1 MICKWRTALAIFT
14 HNDFYTGGIYNLE
27 GVDVKKNRVQ
37 ASLTIEAVFVVPL
50 YLFFC
55 MALLFVMQ
63 MLHLEQSVDHVLS
76 RTSKEVALYV
86 PAEGML
92 KYDNAELSYAENMDY
107 VSEGGARGYGD
118 PEHQSVDYGVA
129 ETVLSW
135 GYTTSALDNSLPED
149 YRKQCGLNGNINI
162 LVSTMVDENE
172 VVDLKAGYAMT
183 PLANVFGI
191 PDVIIMTRARTRAWT
206 GYHVQGSGSDDDDTE
221 RIVYVTDGSEVYH
234 LSRSCTHLD
243 LSITPVDAEGI
254 ENYVNRSG
262 GHYSACERCGHGDS
276 SGIYFIT
283 NEGDRYHTDISC
295 SGLKRTIYE
304 IPISQVGDKRVCSRC
319 AQRYGD

>member
-1 MICKWRTALAIFT
+1 M
-14 HNDFYTGGIYNLE
+14 
-27 GVDVKKNRVQ
+27 KKDRIQ
-37 ASLTIEAVFVVPL
+37 ASLTIEAVFLVPL

-55 MALLFVMQ
+55 MALLFIMQ
-63 MLHLEQSVDHVLS
+63 ILHLEQSVDHVLS

-92 KYDNAELSYAENMDY
+92 KYDNAALANAENMDY
-107 VSEGGARGYGD
+107 VSEDGTRGRGD
-118 PEHQSVDYGVA
+118 SKHQSVDYGIA

-135 GYTTSALDNSLPED
+135 EYATSALDDSLPED
-149 YRKQCGLNGNINI
+149 YRKQCGLEGNINL
-162 LVSTMVDENE
+162 LVSNMVDDKE

-191 PDVIIMTRARTRAWT
+191 PDVLIMTRARTRAWT
-206 GYHVQGSGSDDDDTE
+206 GYRVNGSGADNDDTE

-254 ENYVNRSG
+254 ANRVNRGG
-262 GHYSACERCGHGDS
+262 GHYSACERCGKGS
-276 SGIYFIT
+276 SEGIYFIT

-319 AQRYGD
+319 AQKYGD

>member
-1 MICKWRTALAIFT
+1 M
-14 HNDFYTGGIYNLE
+14 
-27 GVDVKKNRVQ
+27 KKDRIQ
-37 ASLTIEAVFVVPL
+37 ASLTIEAVFLVPL

-55 MALLFVMQ
+55 MALLFIMQ
-63 MLHLEQSVDHVLS
+63 ILHLEQSVDHVLS

-92 KYDNAELSYAENMDY
+92 KYDNAALANAENMDY
-107 VSEGGARGYGD
+107 VSEDGTRGRGD
-118 PEHQSVDYGVA
+118 SKHQSVDYGIA

-135 GYTTSALDNSLPED
+135 EYTTSALDDSLPED
-149 YRKQCGLNGNINI
+149 YRKQCGLEGNINL
-162 LVSTMVDENE
+162 LVSNMVDDKE

-191 PDVIIMTRARTRAWT
+191 PDVLIMTRARTRAWT
-206 GYHVQGSGSDDDDTE
+206 GYRVNGSGADNDDTE

-254 ENYVNRSG
+254 ANRVNRGG
-262 GHYSACERCGHGDS
+262 GHYSACERCGKGS
-276 SGIYFIT
+276 SVGIYFIT

-319 AQRYGD
+319 AQKYGD